1 MAKRIMDSAHRGV
14 VGVLVFV
21 LVVVLAACT
30 ESSKD
35 APMASTA
42 PNVTTITTARV
53 YEYAVGDAGPG
64 GGTVFY
70 VADQPFACG
79 FELSESCYY
88 LEVAPSGWFDGGKD
102 PAASASVVPYEYSP
116 LTENYQGTE
125 PVGLGMHNTRN
136 SVLAAK
142 SASPGSASALATE
155 YKGGGLTDWYLPSLA
170 ESVLLQKN
178 QVVSSAL
185 LEDWYWTSSEYDSY
199 GNHSWSVHMFNP
211 GSQMNTPEGFVRPK
225 PLEKIGRA
233 YVRPVRAF

>member
-1 MAKRIMDSAHRGV
+1 MAKRIVDDTNRGV

-30 ESSKD
+30 GSSQD
-35 APMASTA
+35 ASDATSG
-42 PNVTTITTARV
+42 RV

-102 PAASASVVPYEYSP
+102 PAASASTVPYEYST

-136 SVLAAK
+136 SALAGK
-142 SASPGSASALATE
+142 PASPGSASALATG
-155 YKGGGLTDWYLPSLA
+155 YKGGGLTDWYLPSLK

-178 QVVSSAL
+178 QVVSSGL

-199 GNHSWSVHMFNP
+199 GNHCWGVHMFNP
-211 GSQMNTPEGFVRPK
+211 ASQMNTPEGFVSPK
-225 PLEKIGRA
+225 PLEKTGRA